1 MNDKELADD
10 IKKHEGFRDT
20 VYLDTVGV
28 ATVGYGHALHEGSR
42 IPHLVADLLFEQDFN
57 DAKKDYEI
65 LANREGLC
73 LTPLRKGVLI
83 NMLFNMGLRRVMG
96 FKKMLAALQAD
107 NWGEAATQMLDSK
120 WAHQVGPRAKDLAE
134 KMRRG

>member
-1 MNDKELADD
+1 MDDKELSDE

-20 VYLDTVGV
+20 VYIDSVGV
-28 ATVGYGHALHEGSR
+28 PTVGYGHALHEGSR

-73 LTPLRKGVLI
+73 LTPLRRGVLI

-107 NWGEAATQMLDSK
+107 NWDEAAKQMLDSK